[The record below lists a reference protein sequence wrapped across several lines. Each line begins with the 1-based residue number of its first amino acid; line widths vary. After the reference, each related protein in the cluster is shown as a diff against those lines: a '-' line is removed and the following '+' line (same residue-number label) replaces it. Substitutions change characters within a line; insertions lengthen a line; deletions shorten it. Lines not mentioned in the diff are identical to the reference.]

1 MRRGR
6 VVTAALAL
14 AAATAVAAGGAVA
27 VGALGPVAQDVA
39 APAASGGPTSPTG
52 SSAAPGTTSPDPG
65 PTASAASPTPA
76 GAPSTLSATATARP
90 AAAPTPPRT
99 LPPANAVLDYQIGGG
114 YPPAR
119 GVGIVIRDR
128 TERPAADRY
137 GICYVNGFQTQPGE
151 RGVWP
156 AGTLLKRRDG
166 SLVEDAGWPGE
177 FLVDTRT
184 ARSRAAAAGLVG
196 RWIAGCARSGYK
208 AVEIDNLDSWT
219 RSGGLLTRAGNL
231 AYARL
236 LVDAAHRRGL
246 AVGQKNA
253 AEVVRA
259 GRDLGFDFAIA
270 EECAAYDECGAYTK
284 VYGRRVFVVEYPDN
298 GGRAGFRA
306 ACAAYGARIS
316 LTYRDRDV
324 VPRGRP
330 GYVFEHC

>member
-1 MRRGR
+1 MRRRR
-6 VVTAALAL
+6 VVTVAI
-14 AAATAVAAGGAVA
+14 AVAAAAVLAGGGAVA
-27 VGALGPVAQDVA
+27 VGALDPVAQDVT
-39 APAASGGPTSPTG
+39 APAASDGPASPAVTSSGPRTPAPDAEPTP
-52 SSAAPGTTSPDPG
+52 SAAT
-65 PTASAASPTPA
+65 
-76 GAPSTLSATATARP
+76 PSTQSATATSRP

-99 LPPANAVLDYQIGGG
+99 LPPADAVLDYQIGGA

-119 GVGIVIRDR
+119 EVGIVVRDR
-128 TERPAADRY
+128 TERPAARRY

-151 RGVWP
+151 LGSWP
-156 AGTLLKRRDG
+156 AGTLLKGADG
-166 SLVEDAGWPGE
+166 RLVEDAGWPGE

-184 ARSRAAAAGLVG
+184 ARSRAAAAGLVA

-219 RSGGLLTRAGNL
+219 RSRGRLTRAGNL

-270 EECAAYDECGAYTK
+270 EECGAYDECGVYTK

-298 GGRAGFRA
+298 GGRANFRA

-316 LTYRDRDV
+316 VTYRDRDV